1 MALPARDNRITRRS
15 WLLAGLAIAVSGGRT
30 RAEEPLDV
38 SFDGDNLRVF
48 APGLHFLTGRPLERL
63 KNADT
68 VAFLSQITLYSD
80 AHGTV
85 FRRLPERL
93 VVSYDLWEE
102 KFRVTIP
109 GPAKRNQA
117 NLSAAQAESWCL
129 ENMAISAL
137 GLAPD
142 RPFWVKFELRT
153 TDRRELTSLMGDSGI
168 SLSALVDLISRPP
181 GGDLYW
187 SRSAGPFRLRDLPR
201 TRTGRGRIG

>member
-1 MALPARDNRITRRS
+1 M
-15 WLLAGLAIAVSGGRT
+15 AGLAIPLLA

-38 SFDGDNLRVF
+38 SFDGDNIRVF
-48 APGLHFLTGRPLERL
+48 APGLHFLKGRPLERL

-68 VAFLSQITLYSD
+68 VAFVSQITLFTD

-85 FRRLPERL
+85 FRRFPERL

-102 KFRVTIP
+102 KFSVTIP
-109 GPAKRNQA
+109 GPSKRSQR

-153 TDRRELTSLMGDSGI
+153 SDRRELTSLVGDSGV
-168 SLSALVDLISRPP
+168 SLSRLIDFLSGPK
-181 GGDLYW
+181 GNDLYW
-187 SRSAGPFRLRDLPR
+187 HRETGPLRLRDLPR
-201 TRTGRGRIG
+201 IFGSRGRNG

>member
-1 MALPARDNRITRRS
+1 MALPARDKRISRRS
-15 WLLAGLAIAVSGGRT
+15 WLMAGLAISLSRGR
-30 RAEEPLDV
+30 ADEPLDV

-68 VAFLSQITLYSD
+68 VAFISQITLFSD

-85 FRRLPERL
+85 FRRFPERL

-102 KFRVTIP
+102 KFSVTIP
-109 GPAKRNQA
+109 GPTKRSLPNV
-117 NLSAAQAESWCL
+117 SAAQAESWCL

-153 TDRRELTSLMGDSGI
+153 TDRRELTSVMGDSGI
-168 SLSALVDLISRPP
+168 SLSALVDLFSRPQS
-181 GGDLYW
+181 GDLYW
-187 SRSAGPFRLRDLPR
+187 YRSAGPFRLRDLPR
-201 TRTGRGRIG
+201 ARSGRGRIG

>member
-1 MALPARDNRITRRS
+1 MALPARDNRISRRS
-15 WLLAGLAIAVSGGRT
+15 WLLAGMAICLSRG

-38 SFDGDNLRVF
+38 SFDGDNVRVF

-68 VAFLSQITLYSD
+68 VAFISQITLYSD

-85 FRRLPERL
+85 FRRFPERL

-102 KFRVTIP
+102 KFSVTIP
-109 GPAKRNQA
+109 GPAKRS
-117 NLSAAQAESWCL
+117 LPRVTAAQAESWCL

-153 TDRRELTSLMGDSGI
+153 TDRRELTSVMGDSGI
-168 SLSALVDLISRPP
+168 SLSALVDLFSRPP
-181 GGDLYW
+181 GRDLSW
-187 SRSAGPFRLRDLPR
+187 SRTAGPFRLRDLPR
-201 TRTGRGRIG
+201 ARRGRVG

>member
-1 MALPARDNRITRRS
+1 MALPARDNRISRRS
-15 WLLAGLAIAVSGGRT
+15 WLLAGLAIPLFRGK
-30 RAEEPLDV
+30 AEEPLDV

-63 KNADT
+63 KNADP

-85 FRRLPERL
+85 FRRFPERL
-93 VVSYDLWEE
+93 VVSYDLWEG
-102 KFRVTIP
+102 KFSVTIP
-109 GPAKRNQA
+109 GPSKRSLPNA
-117 NLSAAQAESWCL
+117 TAAQAETWCL

-142 RPFWVKFELRT
+142 RPFWVQFELRT
-153 TDRRELTSLMGDSGI
+153 ADRRELTSVMGDSGI
-168 SLSALVDLISRPP
+168 SLSALVDLFSRPP
-181 GGDLYW
+181 GGELHW

-201 TRTGRGRIG
+201 TRSVRGRIG